1 MNKKQASLRLVAIL
15 LLAAVFMSAC
25 QQSVSNVPQATATKI
40 AATGLFVTPLSGE
53 NPMEMIEKFRQ
64 GTAAAETATAAGGTP
79 ATPITAAEGTA
90 TATVP
95 AFATQTP
102 GTPTNTG
109 VVATATTPVVG
120 TQVTAAATTPVVVGT
135 LPTVGPKPAT
145 YTLHEGEFPYCLA
158 RRFNVNPD
166 ELLALNGLTNGQ
178 VYYSNMTLKIPQT
191 SSVFPATR
199 ALLPHPATY
208 TVTSSSQTVYG
219 VACVY
224 GDVYPEQIAAANGF
238 ALSAKLTAGQKLTIP

>member
-1 MNKKQASLRLVAIL
+1 MNKKQASLRLIAVL
-15 LLAAVFMSAC
+15 LLAAILMSAC
-25 QQSVSNVPQATATKI
+25 QQSVSTAPQATATKI

-90 TATVP
+90 TVP

-102 GTPTNTG
+102 GTPTNVG
-109 VVATATTPVVG
+109 VVATATTPVIG
-120 TQVTAAATTPVVVGT
+120 TQVTTPVVVGT

-191 SSVFPATR
+191 SNVFPATR